1 MKYKRQKKVQRI
13 LKFFKVNY
21 GHHPPFQLLID
32 GTFTR
37 ACLLRKVNIKE
48 QIPHYLGE
56 EVKIITT
63 RCCLLELERLVG
75 IESDLYGALQVLK
88 QFPLHECG
96 HGHTDEERRPSAKC
110 IRSMIAG
117 GNPKRYFVAS
127 QGGKNFRLHFGL
139 KNDLRFGSRFLAL
152 ENAQKWVA
160 ETCNM

>member
-1 MKYKRQKKVQRI
+1 MKYKRQKKVQRV
-13 LKFFKVNY
+13 LKFFRVNY
-21 GHHPPFQLLID
+21 GHHPPFQLLVD
-32 GTFTR
+32 GTFAR
-37 ACLLRKVNIKE
+37 ACLLRKVNIRE

-56 EVKIITT
+56 EAKIVTT
-63 RCCLLELERLVG
+63 RCCLLELERLVA

-127 QGGKNFRLHFGL
+127 QGSISMGKC
-139 KNDLRFGSRFLAL
+139 
-152 ENAQKWVA
+152 
-160 ETCNM
+160 CNLNIT

>member
-1 MKYKRQKKVQRI
+1 MKYKRQKKVQRV
-13 LKFFKVNY
+13 LKFFRVNY
-21 GHHPPFQLLID
+21 GHHPPFQLLVD

-37 ACLLRKVNIKE
+37 ACLLRKVNIRE

-56 EVKIITT
+56 EAKIVTT
-63 RCCLLELERLVG
+63 RCCLLELERLVA

-127 QGGKNFRLHFGL
+127 QGSISMG
-139 KNDLRFGSRFLAL
+139 
-152 ENAQKWVA
+152 EC
-160 ETCNM
+160 CNLVRT